1 MIIMMDQIIHFG
13 FCPVGFIPPTIRMK
27 VTMMIPELM
36 RRRMEA
42 MVISQFLPN
51 FILNMLK
58 RYDKSIY
65 SKNIGV
71 QAHTPCTFG
80 TNLGVQASTPS
91 NFSTFYP
98 GNNEW
103 YMIDIKC
110 DIEILVNIGT

>member
-71 QAHTPCTFG
+71 QAHTPCTFAHQYLIFLHFWDLLF
-80 TNLGVQASTPS
+80 LGLKASL
-91 NFSTFYP
+91 NV
-98 GNNEW
+98 E
-103 YMIDIKC
+103 
-110 DIEILVNIGT
+110 LA

>member
-58 RYDKSIY
+58 RYDKFIY

-71 QAHTPCTFG
+71 QAHTPCTFAQ
-80 TNLGVQASTPS
+80 NHGVRARTPI
-91 NFSTFYP
+91 NIFIF
-98 GNNEW
+98 G
-103 YMIDIKC
+103 IDFFVSKSF
-110 DIEILVNIGT
+110 